1 MGAGKGKSRVICALA
16 LLYLKASK
24 KDIYI
29 VYLNDSLK
37 KRDMK
42 QCEDLWKF
50 EQSYDKK
57 DAERIHHVVGVRNLP
72 TDKECLVIIDESDEI
87 IMLDPLKFYNMTKG
101 EQMQVVCLT
110 ATPDDGH
117 AEGLE
122 RKLMDL
128 MGYKLVCT

>member
-1 MGAGKGKSRVICALA
+1 MGAGKGKSRVIAALA
-16 LLYLKASK
+16 LLYLKAST

-50 EQSYDKK
+50 EQSYDQK
-57 DAERIHHVVGVRNLP
+57 DAKRIHHIVGVKNLAI
-72 TDKECLVIIDESDEI
+72 DKECLVIIDESDEI
-87 IMLDPLKFYNMTKG
+87 IMLDPLTFYKMTKG
-101 EQMQVVCLT
+101 DQMQVVCLT

-122 RKLMDL
+122 RNLMDL
-128 MGYKLVCT
+128 MGYKLVRT